1 MVYNAN
7 CMLPVDIETPS
18 WRRFQ
23 FNQEVNDVGL
33 NCITYLIDEVKN
45 VTNI

>member
-1 MVYNAN
+1 MVYGAS

-18 WRRFQ
+18 LRRFQ

-33 NCITYLIDEVKN
+33 K
-45 VTNI
+45 